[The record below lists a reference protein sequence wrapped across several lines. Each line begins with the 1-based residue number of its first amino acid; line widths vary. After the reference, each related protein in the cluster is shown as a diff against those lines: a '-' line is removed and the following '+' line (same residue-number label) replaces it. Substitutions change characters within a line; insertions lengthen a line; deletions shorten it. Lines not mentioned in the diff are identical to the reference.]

1 MKKGIWKKR
10 KNGICLYLDGEKTI
24 EYHLSLR
31 TEIAPRLGQ
40 RVQTP
45 ETWYCLDLALKTFRT
60 IFPQGFLWR
69 WRVSSAPKWHLKELC
84 SCPTCPGEERTR
96 QPAHSKTQSLACL
109 LSCPGPSPL
118 LSPLQLCIPETP
130 SWGSCCIW
138 RSSRVEYQPRNLA
151 SCPGKP
157 AT

>member
-60 IFPQGFLWR
+60 IFPQGFL
-69 WRVSSAPKWHLKELC
+69 
-84 SCPTCPGEERTR
+84 
-96 QPAHSKTQSLACL
+96 
-109 LSCPGPSPL
+109 
-118 LSPLQLCIPETP
+118 
-130 SWGSCCIW
+130 
-138 RSSRVEYQPRNLA
+138 
-151 SCPGKP
+151 
-157 AT
+157 